1 MIVRRTRL
9 LLAVALST
17 LGAAHAAR
25 ADDGQQAVAIVAGRR
40 GALAARLSE
49 ELRAAGLQIRVEAL
63 ASDLSTDGFVIV
75 IGDGDDPAI
84 EVLSKRGNVTERVAL
99 VEAGGAA
106 DARVL
111 RVTEI
116 VRALALPGGGSAE
129 PTNEGPSPD
138 AGSIDPPAAS
148 APGPAG
154 SAAPRASLAP
164 TAGRP
169 PPLPPPPPLRA
180 DHAPAIFE
188 AGVFAGLGVAAQG
201 PSMSVD
207 ATVRFW
213 PHERVGVGLLASLPV
228 VGAQIGAAEGQAT
241 MRTFL
246 FGAELDLAPVVR
258 TESLGVV
265 LSPGIGLAHVTFS
278 AEAAEGYRARDD
290 GVFAGLAY
298 GRVEGR
304 LRVTESFRLA
314 AAALGGGA
322 FPPVEVR
329 FAGRP
334 ISTYAFAG
342 GVSLGLLLE
351 L

>member
-1 MIVRRTRL
+1 MIVWRTRL
-9 LLAVALST
+9 LLAVALSMF
-17 LGAAHAAR
+17 GAPRAAR
-25 ADDGQQAVAIVAGRR
+25 ADSGQEAVAIVAGRR
-40 GALAARLSE
+40 GALAVRLSE
-49 ELRAAGLQIRVEAL
+49 ELRAAGLEIRVEAL

-84 EVLSKRGNVTERVAL
+84 EVLSKRGGVTERVAL

-116 VRALALPGGGSAE
+116 VRALALPGGGPAE
-129 PTNEGPSPD
+129 PTNEGPRPD
-138 AGSIDPPAAS
+138 VEATGAPAPS
-148 APGPAG
+148 APAPAG
-154 SAAPRASLAP
+154 PAAPRPSFAPSAS
-164 TAGRP
+164 R
-169 PPLPPPPPLRA
+169 LPPPPLLRA
-180 DHAPAIFE
+180 DGAPAVFE

-213 PHERVGVGLLASLPV
+213 PHDRVGVGLLTSLPV
-228 VGAQIGAAEGQAT
+228 VGAQIGAAEGEAT

-258 TESLGVV
+258 TEALSVV
-265 LSPGIGLAHVTFS
+265 LSPGIGFAHVTFS

-298 GRVEGR
+298 GRAEGR
-304 LRVTESFRLA
+304 LRVTESVQLA

-342 GVSLGLLLE
+342 GLSVGLLLE